1 MGTKEADG
9 IHNTTDNGKKVIGL
23 TNASSTIA
31 TTTTPSPTPT
41 TLATLTPSPSEQNN
55 RVSPKR
61 DSSGDELTN
70 GSGGGAASV
79 KSVKSAN
86 SSTGDV
92 VDGNDKKR
100 SPSDGA
106 NAININN
113 NQDNGN
119 AVEERTL
126 EKSAIAAGENSPTL
140 LDPKTARIEPNK
152 QRKSPDD
159 DNNLNADTNGSGRFS
174 KNTK

>member
-9 IHNTTDNGKKVIGL
+9 IHNATDNGKKVIGL
-23 TNASSTIA
+23 TNAS
-31 TTTTPSPTPT
+31 SPTPT

-55 RVSPKR
+55 RASPKR

-70 GSGGGAASV
+70 GSGGGAASI
-79 KSVKSAN
+79 KSAN
-86 SSTGDV
+86 SSPSDV

-126 EKSAIAAGENSPTL
+126 AKSAIAAGEKSLTL

-174 KNTK
+174 KYTK